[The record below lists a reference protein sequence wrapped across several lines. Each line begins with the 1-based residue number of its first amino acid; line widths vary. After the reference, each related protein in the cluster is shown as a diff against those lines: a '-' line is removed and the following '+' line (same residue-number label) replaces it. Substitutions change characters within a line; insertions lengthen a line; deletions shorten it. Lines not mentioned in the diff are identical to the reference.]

1 MFEKLRKKELDTKK
15 SKEGEA
21 GAKAAQVG
29 AAKAGTTKPSRVE
42 DPTKVISGSSGD
54 GKTTMAFTSLNKE
67 NIQGHMVNI
76 TRPKYQP
83 FVELEGLTTA
93 HKTTGQSDVTAVL
106 GVTIPKSTQGSQ
118 PFSPVQPLNEIGE
131 DGLPVVPEDKASG
144 QQVGSSSAPGKS
156 SIDVSDSKK
165 GVEEEEEG
173 YADDEE
179 DDDDDKDDKDEET
192 KGEEEPPIAKKPR
205 LESIGGIPLDTL
217 SKSRAIAHASASK
230 LCKTVRGLVM
240 GLPEGRFPT
249 DKEVENSDMFEHVGA
264 ADRVHSPRDVSP
276 EMIQT
281 LESLGYLATCL
292 ALRSWTVARFKIAI
306 YAWDCIRTIHP
317 EVLNAYKDT
326 KAENDP
332 RLIIVIPPS
341 VTNVRS
347 TYGLDELFTIS
358 CLKRQTISKGTGK
371 HAKQLSFCL
380 FCGVH
385 GGNFRILHVPCQGA
399 FRSSLR
405 VWRLFWSLL

>member
-1 MFEKLRKKELDTKK
+1 M
-15 SKEGEA
+15 
-21 GAKAAQVG
+21 
-29 AAKAGTTKPSRVE
+29 
-42 DPTKVISGSSGD
+42 I
-54 GKTTMAFTSLNKE
+54 
-67 NIQGHMVNI
+67 NI

-106 GVTIPKSTQGSQ
+106 GVAIPKSTPGSQ
-118 PFSPVQPLNEIGE
+118 PFSPVQPLSEIGV

-156 SIDVSDSKK
+156 SIDMSGSKK
-165 GVEEEEEG
+165 GAEEEEEG

-179 DDDDDKDDKDEET
+179 DDDEDDDDEDEET
-192 KGEEEPPIAKKPR
+192 KGEEEPPTAKKPR

-264 ADRVHSPRDVSP
+264 AVRVHSPRDVSP

-281 LESLGYLATCL
+281 LESLGYLATSRFEKL
-292 ALRSWTVARFKIAI
+292 DLARFKIAI

-358 CLKRQTISKGTGK
+358 CLKRQTISRGTGK
-371 HAKQLSFCL
+371 HAKQISFCL

-385 GGNFRILHVPCQGA
+385 GGNFESCMSHVRVHLGLHFVCGGCFGA
-399 FRSSLR
+399 SFKTPEHYNEHRKVCPATKTAEESKGTDTPR
-405 VWRLFWSLL
+405 KGKKKKTRKEKEDAAK